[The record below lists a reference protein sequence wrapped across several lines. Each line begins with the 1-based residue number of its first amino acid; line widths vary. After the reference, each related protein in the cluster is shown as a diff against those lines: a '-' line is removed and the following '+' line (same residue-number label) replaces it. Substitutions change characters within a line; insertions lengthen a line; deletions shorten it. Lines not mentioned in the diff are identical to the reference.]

1 MVQVPRV
8 LHSGA
13 SQLPESAEPRG
24 SEYAMLSRRVREA
37 GLLDRRPHYY
47 FWKIGLTA
55 LALAAGWTAFA
66 VIGDS
71 WWQLGTA
78 VFLAVIFGQLGFLGH
93 DAGHRQV
100 FKTHRANYILG
111 VLCGNLAI
119 GLSCGWWTSKH
130 NRHHAHPN
138 TEDADP
144 DIMIAVLAF
153 SGGRARAS
161 RGIQRL
167 MFRYQAY
174 LLIPL
179 LFLEGVSLHVSS
191 IRAVTKRACKHR
203 AWEATLL
210 GVHAI
215 AYLTAVFLI
224 LSPAKAVA
232 FLVVQQGLFGFY
244 LGCSFAPN
252 HKGMPVLPAN
262 DKTDFLRR
270 QVLTSRN
277 VRGGSFTDFALG
289 GLNYQI
295 EHHLFPSMPRPS
307 LRRSQ
312 ALIAAFCAERDVPYC
327 EATLLGSYAQ
337 ALRYLNATGKLA
349 RRAPVLRL
357 PRSRD
362 ASTGGRPSAA
372 ADVLAP
378 HLWIAELEFRH
389 RRDAGRVIEQHDLDA
404 ARLEKAEV
412 TFEGA
417 RLAHHNARY
426 LEEQDRAAAQM
437 ARGQRRVE
445 RGAGV
450 GETAPG
456 VAQAGDLA
464 VRHRVALLY
473 PLIVPGAEY
482 VAARRENRADRHP
495 AALKAAA
502 RLVKRQRHQRPVQ
515 IIAHEGLRCRVV

>member
-1 MVQVPRV
+1 MVQAPRA

-13 SQLPESAEPRG
+13 SQLPDTPEVSETPEPSG
-24 SEYAMLSRRVREA
+24 SEYAMLSRRVRQA
-37 GLLDRRPHYY
+37 GLLDRRRHYY
-47 FWKIGLTA
+47 SWKIGLTG

-71 WWQLGTA
+71 WWQLVTA

-119 GLSCGWWTSKH
+119 GLSCGWWTRKH

-144 DIMIAVLAF
+144 DIMLAVLAF
-153 SGGRARAS
+153 SGGRVRAS

-167 MFRYQAY
+167 IFRYQAY
-174 LLIPL
+174 LMIPM
-179 LFLEGVSLHVSS
+179 LFLEGLSLHASS
-191 IRAVTKRACKHR
+191 IKEMTRRSCKNR
-203 AWEATLL
+203 VWEAVLL
-210 GVHAI
+210 GVHDI
-215 AYLTAVFLI
+215 AYLGGIFLI
-224 LSPAKAVA
+224 LSPVKAVA
-232 FLVVQQGLFGFY
+232 FIAVQQGLFGFY

-277 VRGGSFTDFALG
+277 VRGGWLTDFALG

-312 ALIAAFCAERDVPYC
+312 SLIAAFCAEHEVPYC

-337 ALRYLNATGKLA
+337 ALRHLNATGKLA
-349 RRAPVLRL
+349 SGPPA
-357 PRSRD
+357 SR
-362 ASTGGRPSAA
+362 TPAA
-372 ADVLAP
+372 AVAP
-378 HLWIAELEFRH
+378 
-389 RRDAGRVIEQHDLDA
+389 
-404 ARLEKAEV
+404 
-412 TFEGA
+412 
-417 RLAHHNARY
+417 
-426 LEEQDRAAAQM
+426 
-437 ARGQRRVE
+437 
-445 RGAGV
+445 
-450 GETAPG
+450 
-456 VAQAGDLA
+456 
-464 VRHRVALLY
+464 ALS
-473 PLIVPGAEY
+473 PP
-482 VAARRENRADRHP
+482 
-495 AALKAAA
+495 
-502 RLVKRQRHQRPVQ
+502 
-515 IIAHEGLRCRVV
+515 